1 MSVITLDEALAY
13 LRVAGAS
20 TAIDRDLLQGL
31 IDTAETTVARYVG
44 PLSSSAQSVAV
55 VYGGPTFVLPA
66 TTVSAVASAVSVA
79 ASPTTVTS
87 GFLIGVGG
95 VVTNTS
101 CAEGTWTVTYTAGW
115 VTLPAPVRTAVLE
128 LVKHLH
134 RPQAGTRSTGPDA
147 SPGYLMPNR
156 VRELLDPYVIPGFA

>member
-1 MSVITLDEALAY
+1 MSAITLDEALAY

-20 TAIDRDLLQGL
+20 TAVDRDLVQAL

-55 VYGGPTFVLPA
+55 VTGGPTFVLPS

-79 ASPTTVTS
+79 ASPTTVTT

-95 VVTNTS
+95 VVTNTA

-128 LVKHLH
+128 LVKHLP
-134 RPQAGTRSTGPDA
+134 RPQASARSTGPD
-147 SPGYLMPNR
+147 SGPGYLVPNR